1 MVACIPVV
9 SMFRAEVEEGVEGVW
24 APYGLYY
31 FCFLL
36 AHFVFFAIQHLRS
49 PIGNSIGWG
58 QGRLAQGKGEVVG
71 FQHWMF
77 WELLLTLQVL
87 QRSASKMQVKYFAIL
102 FRLEI
107 S

>member
-1 MVACIPVV
+1 VRQSQAPAPDMGALQMP
-9 SMFRAEVEEGVEGVW
+9 SMSESTDLRMEQQQVMGEEHRA
-24 APYGLYY
+24 
-31 FCFLL
+31 
-36 AHFVFFAIQHLRS
+36 
-49 PIGNSIGWG
+49 WG
-58 QGRLAQGKGEVVG
+58 QGRLTQGEGEGEVVG
-71 FQHWMF
+71 FRHWMF